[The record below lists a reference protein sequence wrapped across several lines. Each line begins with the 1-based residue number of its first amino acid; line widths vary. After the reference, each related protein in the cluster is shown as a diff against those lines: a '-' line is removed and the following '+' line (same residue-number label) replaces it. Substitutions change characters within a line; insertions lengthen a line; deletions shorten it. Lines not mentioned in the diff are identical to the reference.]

1 ISKLQKWFARGAE
14 LDFKRA
20 LVRSQK
26 GTYCNSIG
34 RFLETQR
41 AYIGYE
47 SDENILHISI
57 NKRIC
62 RLAKPD
68 RDSIYFHFLHLIL

>member
-1 ISKLQKWFARGAE
+1 M
-14 LDFKRA
+14 DFKRA
-20 LVRSQK
+20 LVRPQK

-34 RFLETQR
+34 RFLETKR

-62 RLAKPD
+62 RLVKPD